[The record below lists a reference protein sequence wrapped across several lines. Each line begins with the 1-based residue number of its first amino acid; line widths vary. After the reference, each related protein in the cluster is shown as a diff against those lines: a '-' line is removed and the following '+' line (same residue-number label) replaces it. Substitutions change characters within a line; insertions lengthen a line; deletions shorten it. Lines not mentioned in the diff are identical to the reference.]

1 MKITDLSLFHNHE
14 PVIEIF
20 GYFHSKVINRLRE
33 VVFEEFA
40 ATQRYGLIF
49 TNMWTFDM
57 QSDLDYIEHVK
68 DIFKQKNK
76 NTEFYYVELIAS
88 QTIQLERNVTEN
100 RLKNKASKRDLAA
113 SRQRLLN
120 DDANHRC
127 ESFEGEIPFDNY
139 LKIDNSHL
147 QPAMVMVCML
157 ISLTCVAAG
166 FIRRSGSLRLYGL
179 ILTKV
184 CVLKLAT
191 RDVAGLETLLRILTL
206 IGGGVICFAVSAIYS
221 YPVRRLPG
229 RNPADGNKDLTE

>member
-1 MKITDLSLFHNHE
+1 
-14 PVIEIF
+14 
-20 GYFHSKVINRLRE
+20 
-33 VVFEEFA
+33 
-40 ATQRYGLIF
+40 
-49 TNMWTFDM
+49 MWTFNI

-76 NTEFYYVELIAS
+76 NTEYYYVELIAS

-100 RLKNKASKRDLAA
+100 RLKNKASERDLAA

-157 ISLTCVAAG
+157 ISLTCVATG

-179 ILTKV
+179 ILTMV

-191 RDVAGLETLLRILTL
+191 RDVA
-206 IGGGVICFAVSAIYS
+206 
-221 YPVRRLPG
+221 
-229 RNPADGNKDLTE
+229 

>member
-1 MKITDLSLFHNHE
+1 MTVGQELMKITDLRLFHNHE

-20 GYFHSKVINRLRE
+20 RYFHSKVINRLRE

-49 TNMWTFDM
+49 TNTWTFDM

-139 LKIDNSHL
+139 LKN
-147 QPAMVMVCML
+147 
-157 ISLTCVAAG
+157 T
-166 FIRRSGSLRLYGL
+166 F
-179 ILTKV
+179 
-184 CVLKLAT
+184 
-191 RDVAGLETLLRILTL
+191 
-206 IGGGVICFAVSAIYS
+206 
-221 YPVRRLPG
+221 
-229 RNPADGNKDLTE
+229 